1 MFSSKTWFS
10 KLNSFLCFI
19 CDHLCMSM
27 YLHTFEVAYHQR
39 QIYCKTCNQLSNEF
53 YTKYVLK
60 SFKSVTQSTNK
71 YKRILFKIY
80 VALECNCNWRK
91 KERKKESISLNK
103 RLFITTTIISVC
115 CMDIKVFYLWYL
127 APVSMLHMLLSCLLS
142 TGFYFKTSSSSLLS
156 S

>member
-1 MFSSKTWFS
+1 MILKT
-10 KLNSFLCFI
+10 KFLFICFI
-19 CDHLCMSM
+19 CDQLYVHVF
-27 YLHTFEVAYHQR
+27 TFEVAYHQR
-39 QIYCKTCNQLSNEF
+39 QIYRKTCNQLSNEF

-60 SFKSVTQSTNK
+60 SFKRVTQSTNK

-80 VALECNCNWRK
+80 VALEYNCNCG
-91 KERKKESISLNK
+91 KKESISLNK

-142 TGFYFKTSSSSLLS
+142 TGFYFKTSSSLLS

>member
-1 MFSSKTWFS
+1 MILKTKFLFMFHMWSSVYVHVF
-10 KLNSFLCFI
+10 
-19 CDHLCMSM
+19 
-27 YLHTFEVAYHQR
+27 TFEVAYHQR

-60 SFKSVTQSTNK
+60 SFKRVTKSSNK

-80 VALECNCNWRK
+80 VALEYNCNC
-91 KERKKESISLNK
+91 RKKESISLNK

-142 TGFYFKTSSSSLLS
+142 TGFYFKTSSSLLS